1 MDILVHKAKNGDK
14 EAFMELV
21 KPLEKKL
28 YVIAKAKI
36 DNEEDVKDA
45 IQETLLSS
53 YKNIKNLNDSEK
65 FESWITTILLN
76 NCNKYYKK
84 NKNVIQ
90 IPLEDNNSIVDLD
103 DNYSKLE
110 HKLDFFKYVELLD
123 EDEKNIFLLYYNNDM
138 TTKKIS
144 DVLGINENTIKTKLR
159 RSRQKVQIYIERWN
173 ECGE

>member
-1 MDILVHKAKNGDK
+1 MDILVRKAKNGDK

-28 YVIAKAKI
+28 YVIAKSKL
-36 DNEEDVKDA
+36 DNEEDIKDI

-53 YKNIKNLNDSEK
+53 YKNLNKLNDSEK
-65 FESWITTILLN
+65 FESWILIILLN

-84 NKNVIQ
+84 KKHVIQ
-90 IPLEDNNSIVDLD
+90 IPLEDNNCIVDIE

-110 HKLDFFKYVELLD
+110 QNIDFFKYVELLD
-123 EDEKNIFLLYYNNDM
+123 EDEKDIFILYYSDDM

-144 DVLGINENTIKTKLR
+144 DILGMNENSIKTKLR

-173 ECGE
+173 EYGK

>member
-1 MDILVHKAKNGDK
+1 MDILVRKAKNGDK

-28 YVIAKAKI
+28 YVIAKSKL
-36 DNEEDVKDA
+36 DNEEDIKDI

-53 YKNIKNLNDSEK
+53 YKNLNKLNDSEK
-65 FESWITTILLN
+65 FESWILIILLN

-84 NKNVIQ
+84 KKHVIQ
-90 IPLEDNNSIVDLD
+90 IPLEDNNSIVDME

-110 HKLDFFKYVELLD
+110 QNIDFFKYVELLD
-123 EDEKNIFLLYYNNDM
+123 EDEKDIFILYYSDDM

-144 DVLGINENTIKTKLR
+144 DILGMNENSIKTKLR
-159 RSRQKVQIYIERWN
+159 RIRQKVQIYIERWN
-173 ECGE
+173 EYGK